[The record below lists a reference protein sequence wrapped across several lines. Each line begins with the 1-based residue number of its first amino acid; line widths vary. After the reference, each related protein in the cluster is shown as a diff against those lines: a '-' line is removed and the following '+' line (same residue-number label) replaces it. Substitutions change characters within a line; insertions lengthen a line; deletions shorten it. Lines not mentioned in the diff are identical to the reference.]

1 VIRTKS
7 FEEFVQ
13 RGIAKRV
20 NIDKERAK
28 SLFAESRRKALFLKE
43 VLEKVGVKNEN
54 ANDYVEWC
62 YDTLMYLIRAR
73 LYLDGYST
81 NGLGAREAEISY
93 LLELKVNERE
103 VQFINHIRY
112 FRK

>member
-1 VIRTKS
+1 MS
-7 FEEFVQ
+7 
-13 RGIAKRV
+13 G
-20 NIDKERAK
+20 
-28 SLFAESRRKALFLKE
+28 SLPPASSNAATILKVDKE